1 VHIEKGDRRG
11 PEKEIPNLK
20 TWYPEFLNIKIC
32 NSHFP
37 KSELGIPGSWIPEL
51 KQAQSRSP
59 GKGWECKFM
68 SRPYFLFSIRIH
80 VRCRHRSK
88 YLLTQ
93 TKFNVSFIFFD
104 NQLLRGLIS
113 FKLLFQRNMKNKKN
127 GQNDKNGIFIV
138 WNNERS
144 FFFLI
149 LLRFS
154 FVFFIMLRFRKSY
167 RMVLS
172 YRLWALFD
180 YWIFPTC
187 HA

>member
-1 VHIEKGDRRG
+1 
-11 PEKEIPNLK
+11 
-20 TWYPEFLNIKIC
+20 
-32 NSHFP
+32 
-37 KSELGIPGSWIPEL
+37 
-51 KQAQSRSP
+51 
-59 GKGWECKFM
+59 M

-88 YLLTQ
+88 YLLPQ

-113 FKLLFQRNMKNKKN
+113 FQLLFQRNMKNKKN
-127 GQNDKNGIFIV
+127 GQNDINGIFIV

-144 FFFLI
+144 FFILI

-154 FVFFIMLRFRKSY
+154 FVFFIILRFRKSY

-180 YWIFPTC
+180 YWIFLVCLVAPPPFVNMTELWMSIIQVLGLTRRKTWFSPPFSWKMPVPSREYDSC
-187 HA
+187 FLVSHLVMSYD

>member
-1 VHIEKGDRRG
+1 MKPRI
-11 PEKEIPNLK
+11 
-20 TWYPEFLNIKIC
+20 PEFKKC

-59 GKGWECKFM
+59 GKVWECKFM

-88 YLLTQ
+88 YLLPQ
-93 TKFNVSFIFFD
+93 TKFKVSFIFFD
-104 NQLLRGLIS
+104 NQLQRGLIS

-127 GQNDKNGIFIV
+127 GQNDINRIFIV

-144 FFFLI
+144 FFVWFCY
-149 LLRFS
+149 
-154 FVFFIMLRFRKSY
+154 VFPLYS
-167 RMVLS
+167 S
-172 YRLWALFD
+172 
-180 YWIFPTC
+180 
-187 HA
+187 